1 MVLSLSGTKMAHASG
16 IRSIMEDIAT
26 SMRGAST
33 GSLLNLSIG
42 NPAPIPEVVGTWRR
56 LFDETLDA
64 SFARASCLYGPSRGT
79 DDLVAAIV
87 EYFSGR
93 YGWPLTPE
101 HVVVGSGS
109 QMLSF
114 VASAV
119 FTGPGAARDTK
130 TVLPAL
136 PDYTGYQG
144 VYLFP
149 GGVAGIAPRIELCG
163 DRRFRYHLDP
173 DALRRSDDI
182 GLLLLSSPSNPTGR
196 CVSPQELDA
205 LLEIA
210 ADRDVPIFFDHAY
223 GAPFPQIVETPEP
236 PRWHEN
242 IINVFTVS
250 KAGLPGERIGFA
262 VGDPRFI
269 EPMVSFVANSTLHAG
284 QLAQQVTA
292 RALATG
298 ELDRLTAE
306 VIRPYYAHKRRLG
319 EAAGG
324 HPAGR
329 RELAA
334 ARRHVRRHVLL
345 GMGGRAVVRRPRPL
359 RPREGEGRVPGARP
373 ALLHR
378 GGRPGRLRPP
388 RRPLLPDQ
396 PQRRRA
402 GAHRGPGTHRRRPR
416 RAARRGVS
424 AGSAA

>member
-319 EAAGG
+319 EKLLADILPADVNWRLHAGTSG
-324 HPAGR
+324 GMFCWVWVDEPWFDDRALYARAKEKGVFLVPGRPFFTGEVAPAGFGR
-329 RELAA
+329 HDGRCFRISLSADEPVLTEGLERIAA
-334 ARRHVRRHVLL
+334 AL
-345 GMGGRAVVRRPRPL
+345 GEL
-359 RPREGEGRVPGARP
+359 R
-373 ALLHR
+373 
-378 GGRPGRLRPP
+378 
-388 RRPLLPDQ
+388 D
-396 PQRRRA
+396 A
-402 GAHRGPGTHRRRPR
+402 G
-416 RAARRGVS
+416 
-424 AGSAA
+424 